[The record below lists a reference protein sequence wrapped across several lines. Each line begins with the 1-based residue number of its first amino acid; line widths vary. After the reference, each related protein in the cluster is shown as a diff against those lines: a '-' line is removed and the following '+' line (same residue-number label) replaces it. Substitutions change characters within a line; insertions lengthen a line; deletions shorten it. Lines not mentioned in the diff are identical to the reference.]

1 MGTEN
6 GRVAA
11 MQNCLSERQSFLYGK
26 STHNQRIE
34 AFWCMLR
41 KECTQFW
48 MDTLKTVKDAGDF
61 TGDPLDEGLMQFC
74 FMRFVQVSFKT

>member
-1 MGTEN
+1 METEN

-11 MQNCLSERQSFLYGK
+11 MQNFLSERESFLYGK

-41 KECTQFW
+41 KECTQFR
-48 MDTLKTVKDAGDF
+48 MDTLNSVKDAGDF
-61 TGDPLDEGLMQFC
+61 TGDPLDEGLMQF
-74 FMRFVQVSFKT
+74 FL